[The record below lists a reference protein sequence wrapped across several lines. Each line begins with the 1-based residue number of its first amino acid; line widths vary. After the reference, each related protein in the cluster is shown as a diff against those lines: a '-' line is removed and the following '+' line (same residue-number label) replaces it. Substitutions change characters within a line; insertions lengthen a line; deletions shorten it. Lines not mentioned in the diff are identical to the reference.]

1 VDSSRRVDLHAFV
14 ELGVQVGSTLCSYGS
29 PGQQPRGMASYQP
42 ADRGQPL
49 QKVMAERGREK
60 AGTWLLIEISRRTP
74 HFYKFGIMCNI
85 NTT

>member
-29 PGQQPRGMASYQP
+29 AGQQPYQP
-42 ADRGQPL
+42 ADRGQPQ
-49 QKVMAERGREK
+49 QKVMAERGSYSREK